1 METGQNCQMQVVA
14 EVRCG
19 AAPPDVYA
27 VVRRLETYPEWL
39 DLVDRVVDDPES
51 EQPAWQVDLRGQL
64 GPIRRTKRLRMVRT
78 VDEVDH
84 VRFERREL
92 DGRDHAQW
100 ILDARIREEDSG
112 TLLTMTLRYD
122 GMRWVP
128 LLDRVLAEEIE
139 RARPRLLELLAR

>member
-1 METGQNCQMQVVA
+1 MKVDA
-14 EVRCG
+14 EVRCD
-19 AAPPDVYA
+19 ASAEA
-27 VVRRLETYPEWL
+27 VSALVRRLDTYPEWL
-39 DLVDRVVDDPES
+39 GLVDRVVECHAGDA
-51 EQPAWQVDLRGQL
+51 PAWQVDLRGQL

-139 RARPRLLELLAR
+139 RARPRLLELLAG